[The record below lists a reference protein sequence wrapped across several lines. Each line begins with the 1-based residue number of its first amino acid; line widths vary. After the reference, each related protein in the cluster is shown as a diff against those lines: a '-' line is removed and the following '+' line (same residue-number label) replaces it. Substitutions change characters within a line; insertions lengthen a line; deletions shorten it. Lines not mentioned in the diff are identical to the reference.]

1 MSLYYADPDGNRM
14 EFQVDVGTVEEA
26 TALMRTPAFAANPV
40 GVMYDPD
47 ALLARFE
54 GGEQEESLIA
64 MPVGPASPI
73 PAAHGMS

>member
-14 EFQVDVGTVEEA
+14 EFQVDCGTVQEA

-47 ALLARFE
+47 ELLARFE
-54 GGEQEESLIA
+54 AGEDEDTLLAQ
-64 MPVGPASPI
+64 PPGPPSPI
-73 PAAHGMS
+73 PVAHGMT